1 MKILFFYCYYKLSR
15 FFDKWDFNW
24 GEKDGHVSGS
34 LTLFASIGFYVL
46 TMITICLHFMN
57 KELSSELITIVLTC
71 FCILSIPFIRK
82 KKYKELEEYYKD
94 EKHSKLKG
102 WLVFLFA
109 IGSVALFIISINML
123 DV

>member
-1 MKILFFYCYYKLSR
+1 MKTFYYYCYYRFSK
-15 FFDKWDFNW
+15 FFDKWDLNW
-24 GEKDGHVSGS
+24 GEKDGHISGS
-34 LTLFASIGFYVL
+34 LILFAIIGFYVL
-46 TMITICLHFMN
+46 TMITICLHLMN
-57 KELSSELITIVLTC
+57 EELTSELISIVLTC

-109 IGSVALFIISINML
+109 IGSVILFVISINML